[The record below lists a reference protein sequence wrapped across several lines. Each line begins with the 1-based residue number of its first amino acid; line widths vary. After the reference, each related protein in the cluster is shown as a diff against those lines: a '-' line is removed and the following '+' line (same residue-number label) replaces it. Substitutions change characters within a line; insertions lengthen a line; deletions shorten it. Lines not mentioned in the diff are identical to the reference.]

1 MSVNGVSYSWESISV
16 LLPSGIAVMIK
27 SINYSDESATRPVFG
42 KGRMPRG
49 FSKGNYKAEGE
60 AGLLREE
67 FDRMNDRF
75 GGQGLYGKTPSNIIV
90 SYADEGKPTK
100 TDTLPY
106 VLFDKR
112 DTSIEQ
118 DDQEVEVGVSF
129 TVLEQIKFGGK
140 PAFIPR

>member
-1 MSVNGVSYSWESISV
+1 MINGVSYSWESISV
-16 LLPSGIAVMIK
+16 KLPSGVAIMIK
-27 SINYSDESATRPVFG
+27 SINYSDESPTRGVYG
-42 KGRMPRG
+42 KGRMARG

-60 AGLLREE
+60 LGLLREE
-67 FDRMNDRF
+67 FERMNSRF
-75 GGQGLYGKTPSNIIV
+75 GGQGMYGKTPFNVVI
-90 SYADEGKPTK
+90 SYADDGKPVV

-106 VLFDKR
+106 CLADKR

-129 TVLEQIKFGGK
+129 TVLEQIQWGGK